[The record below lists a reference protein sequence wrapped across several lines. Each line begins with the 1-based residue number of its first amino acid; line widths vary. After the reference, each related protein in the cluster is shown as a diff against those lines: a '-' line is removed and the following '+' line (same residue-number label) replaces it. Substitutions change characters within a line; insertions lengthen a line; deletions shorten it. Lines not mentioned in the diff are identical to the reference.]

1 MEASEIRPRLRLVR
15 EVRPRSK
22 AADSKS
28 TQVVS
33 SVTSLFSPPI
43 TPASATARSGVA
55 MTVMS
60 LVSSRSSPSRVVRR
74 SPSAAARTTI
84 WAHPS
89 ALATF
94 AKSKACSG
102 WPYRYRM

>member
-1 MEASEIRPRLRLVR
+1 MSPKLRLVR

-22 AADSKS
+22 AADSRS

-60 LVSSRSSPSRVVRR
+60 SVSARSSPSRVTRC
-74 SPSAAARTTI
+74 SPSAAARTMM

-94 AKSKACSG
+94 AKSKACNG
-102 WPYRYRM
+102 WP